1 MNTNA
6 ILDNMYQLW
15 VKHWQQRESLEI
27 TVDKVCAFL
36 MNLTTNQKWLDKLRI
51 ALEEVTVIDE
61 EESAEDALD
70 YYNLSELYYDNPRTG
85 ESTLTCKKNVV
96 SIEALA
102 ELMSKIGDVTWDDKI
117 LREISES
124 EETGL
129 NPDSPSFQWM
139 KSLVDEDG
147 MVDVFRHYYPNAEAR
162 WVFMMSLLVM

>member
-1 MNTNA
+1 M
-6 ILDNMYQLW
+6 MHSQ
-15 VKHWQQRESLEI
+15 
-27 TVDKVCAFL
+27 AFPCQ
-36 MNLTTNQKWLDKLRI
+36 TTNPTTKKTFDRFRARIKLPDDRYI
-51 ALEEVTVIDE
+51 FLGSY

-129 NPDSPSFQWM
+129 NPDSPSFLWM

-162 WVFMMSLLVM
+162 